1 MQDSIARIL
10 KAGREQP
17 AAGKPLMD
25 EVGDD
30 DYKSVYLPCEAL
42 EEQPS
47 GEPEDEQ
54 GKVKD

>member
-17 AAGKPLMD
+17 AAGMPLMD

-42 EEQPS
+42 EEQPP
-47 GEPEDEQ
+47 GEAEDEQ
-54 GKVKD
+54 EKT